1 MPGEIEQRLKALGV
15 ELPKPAAPVANY
27 VPVVPAGALLF
38 VSGQLAIGPN
48 GLELP
53 GKVGATIGIDDAR
66 KAARLCAINVLAQ
79 TKATIGDLERIKRIA
94 KVTGFVNAVP
104 EFVDHPKIVNGASDF
119 FVEVLGERG
128 RHARSSIGVGSLP
141 LGACVEIEAIIEF
154 A

>member
-1 MPGEIEQRLKALGV
+1 MPGQIEQRLKALGV

-27 VPVVPAGALLF
+27 VPAVPAGTLLF
-38 VSGQLAIGPN
+38 VSGQLALGPN

-53 GKVGATIGIDDAR
+53 GKVGATVGIDDAR

-79 TKATIGDLERIKRIA
+79 TKAAIGDLERIKRIA

-104 EFVDHPKIVNGASDF
+104 DFVDHPKIVNGASDF
-119 FVEVLGERG
+119 FVEVLGDRG

-141 LGACVEIEAIIEF
+141 LGASVEIEAIIEF